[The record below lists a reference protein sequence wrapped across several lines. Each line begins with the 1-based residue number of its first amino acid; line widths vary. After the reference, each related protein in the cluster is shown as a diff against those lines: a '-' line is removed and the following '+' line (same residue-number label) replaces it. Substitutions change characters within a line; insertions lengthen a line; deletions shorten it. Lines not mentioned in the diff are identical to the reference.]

1 MTLKRYEIKDNP
13 NIIAII
19 TDTGSD
25 VGFMTGERFSIQK
38 NSSSSPQDMPMQQI
52 AEFLN
57 LERNKRKT
65 KPKEA
70 IPEEVEKSLVKDL
83 SDHLTEV
90 EGQYVYIGPLNP
102 NAKKYYGASSYVALT
117 EANEERDNLINLAN
131 SNLQIE
137 NIGKFTPEE
146 ARGVA
151 QRELVMANLDSQKP
165 ILGTFGAGPCVAIAV
180 YNPTTHKAMLSHVD
194 ALTDLSSLRRYLDII
209 AQDSKEKLQVH
220 LAGGQES
227 SKEVCT
233 KIIKML
239 NDRDDNTIKS
249 SKLIPLGG
257 SGESL
262 AIDART
268 GEVFTSFNPNQ
279 LDLGTDFDSKN
290 QLLGLQTSIS
300 PIKFVDY
307 EKKSEAV
314 KDKESEGGL
323 VAKLS
328 TKLEPEKSD
337 IKEERGGGR

>member
-1 MTLKRYEIKDNP
+1 M
-13 NIIAII
+13 
-19 TDTGSD
+19 
-25 VGFMTGERFSIQK
+25 
-38 NSSSSPQDMPMQQI
+38 QD
-52 AEFLN
+52 
-57 LERNKRKT
+57 
-65 KPKEA
+65 
-70 IPEEVEKSLVKDL
+70 D
-83 SDHLTEV
+83 
-90 EGQYVYIGPLNP
+90 GQYVYIGRLNP
-102 NAKKYYGASSYVALT
+102 NATEYYGKSSFVELIKAY
-117 EANEERDNLINLAN
+117 EEIDTLVNLAN

-137 NIGKFTPEE
+137 NTGKFTPEE

-165 ILGTFGAGPCVAIAV
+165 ILGTFGADSCVAIAV

-194 ALTDLSSLRRYLDII
+194 ALTELSSLRRYLDII
-209 AQDSKEKLQVH
+209 AQDSTEKLQVH

-227 SKEVCT
+227 SKEVCA

-239 NDRDDNTIKS
+239 NDRGDNTIKS

-268 GEVFTSFNPNQ
+268 GEVFTSFNPDQ

-290 QLLGLQTSIS
+290 QLLGLQTSTS

-307 EKKSEAV
+307 EKEAV

-328 TKLEPEKSD
+328 TKLEQEKSD
-337 IKEERGGGR
+337 IEKEKEPEAVKDKESEGLKFLGLDISTLSALGNFLNQKKDEGLKFLELNIASAGENLCSRKPSKTVTNPELLPKNELTR